1 MSRGIFISATGTDVG
16 KTFVSA
22 LIVKKLRES
31 GLSAGYYKPALS
43 GATLENGKLMAGDAH
58 YVCSISNIKDEPNS
72 LISYIYQ
79 TPVSPHLAAAIEGN
93 PVELDVIRE
102 DFETA
107 KKKFDFITVEGCGG
121 IICPIRMDE
130 KVIMLTD
137 IIRMLDLDIILVCP
151 AELGT
156 INHTVLTAEYA
167 LRTGIRIRGIIMNGF
182 DEKSFLHNDNKKQ
195 IEYLTKIP
203 VIACISKGAGSIE
216 IDRDILMNM
225 YREV

>member
-1 MSRGIFISATGTDVG
+1 MSRGIFISATGTDIG
-16 KTFVSA
+16 KTFVTA

-43 GATLENGKLMAGDAH
+43 GATLENGKFIAGDAH
-58 YVCSISNIKDEPNS
+58 YVCSISNIKEEPNS

-79 TPVSPHLAAAIEGN
+79 TAVSPHLAAAIEGN
-93 PVELDVIRE
+93 PVELDVIRK

-130 KVIMLTD
+130 QVIMLTD
-137 IIRMLDLDIILVCP
+137 IIKMLDMDMLMICSS
-151 AELGT
+151 ELGT

-167 LRTGIRIRGIIMNGF
+167 TQKGIRVKGIIMNGF
-182 DEKSFLHNDNKKQ
+182 DEKSFIHNDNKKQ
-195 IEYLTKIP
+195 IEYLTNIP
-203 VIACISKGAGSIE
+203 VIACVSKDAESIA
-216 IDRDILMNM
+216 IDHDILMDM
-225 YREV
+225 YTEV